1 MKISK
6 RQLKRIIKEEKAK
19 LIKEQNPS
27 SAQPFGGAPPN
38 ASEFEAIR
46 RAIDNWS
53 YRSEEEL
60 NGQLSQIDERWNED
74 PEVIDAILE
83 ALDLMKANFIEWGN
97 Q

>member
-1 MKISK
+1 MRLTK

-19 LIKEQNPS
+19 LIKEQNP
-27 SAQPFGGAPPN
+27 G
-38 ASEFEAIR
+38 SEFQAIQDT
-46 RAIDNWS
+46 IDGWA

-60 NGQLSQIDERWNED
+60 NGQLSQIDRRWNGD

-83 ALDLMKANFIEWGN
+83 ALDLMKANFIEWGK

>member
-1 MKISK
+1 MKVSK
-6 RQLKRIIKEEKAK
+6 RQLRRIIKEEKAK

-27 SAQPFGGAPPN
+27 R
-38 ASEFEAIR
+38 EFHAIREAI
-46 RAIDNWS
+46 DGWS

-60 NGQLSQIDERWNED
+60 NGQLSQIDRRWNED

-83 ALDLMKANFIEWGN
+83 ALDLMKSNFIEWRN

>member
-1 MKISK
+1 MKITK

-27 SAQPFGGAPPN
+27 S
-38 ASEFEAIR
+38 EFQAIR
-46 RAIDNWS
+46 SAIDSWS

-60 NGQLSQIDERWNED
+60 NGQLSQIDRRWNED
-74 PEVIDAILE
+74 PEVIDAILQ
-83 ALDLMKANFIEWGN
+83 ALDLMKSNIIEWGK

>member
-1 MKISK
+1 MKITK
-6 RQLKRIIKEEKAK
+6 RQIKKLIREEKAK

-27 SAQPFGGAPPN
+27 S
-38 ASEFEAIR
+38 EFQAIR
-46 RAIDNWS
+46 SAIDSWS

-60 NGQLSQIDERWNED
+60 NGQLSQIDRRWNED

-83 ALDLMKANFIEWGN
+83 ALELMKSNIIEWGK